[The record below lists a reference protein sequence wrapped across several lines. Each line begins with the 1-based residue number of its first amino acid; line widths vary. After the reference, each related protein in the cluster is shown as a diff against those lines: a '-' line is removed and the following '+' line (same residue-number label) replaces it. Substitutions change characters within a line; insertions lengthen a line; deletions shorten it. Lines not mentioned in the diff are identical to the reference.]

1 MEFRQQPDG
10 SYALVAATA
19 DQIANGDRRKLSISV
34 AHQVEQCPAA
44 QLAKNNIPRQSDT
57 FAANELGSGAHDTLE
72 HVYLLPRGK
81 RDEDAFDRYA
91 LDVSDRVWS
100 EKKLL
105 DLYPP
110 SVEANR
116 ELKAKW
122 LEIVSTWA
130 KRIALMEDPNEI
142 DVVGTEI
149 ELDWVMTSNGV
160 LSTGKIDRLR
170 RLDSGFLVIEDYK
183 FGVWKG
189 EPNPKFQDGYKE
201 QQHLYLDLYFQMT
214 GERAVGMEILYPR
227 HPHRRI
233 IDFKQAEF
241 DQTLVNFKHART
253 ESSDGYAATG
263 VFPAKPGPLC
273 AWCDIARACP
283 AATIKPVSEFDPPA
297 GRPLSSMP
305 QWKQEKRQKAI
316 KANDNVRTKL
326 PSAHFR
332 IRVINAQGRDCGI
345 NDDSRFQVEERTTYI
360 AANFPQDAPPS
371 PVEAAPAE
379 SEPAPVMPVEA
390 VAELHAPRRIYVV
403 KGQPLRKCHQAD
415 WNDHDRSCRAR
426 QMVVQPQMMAARA
439 EAAPQHET
447 VNGQLNLN
455 SYAARPIRDTVEF
468 TFWLLREK
476 GQNLGSLELNAL
488 SNLMGKI
495 TANVLYMTT
504 GLQSFQTGAAGHVHY
519 VVKSVIRTFEPA
531 VRRQRPRTELHGLPC
546 RERVALMLRQIDATY
561 AKRQLPAR
569 RKQTSFPP
577 CSRSHPAAIP
587 GVTRTTEREKRE
599 EDEVHRRSTRRDPA
613 HCDDYRRPRRFRVP
627 HRRGGGACG
636 VSDV

>member
-1 MEFRQQPDG
+1 MSDLTAPAPAVTPYKRRPKSVKGMEFRQQPDG
-10 SYALVAATA
+10 SYVLVAATE
-19 DQIANGDRRKLSISV
+19 DQIANGDRKKLSISV

-44 QLAKNNIPRQSDT
+44 QLAKNNIPRQSDP
-57 FAANELGSGAHDTLE
+57 FAANELGSGSHDILE

-91 LDVSDRVWS
+91 KDVADRVWS

-110 SVEANR
+110 SMEANR
-116 ELKAKW
+116 ELKSKW

-149 ELDWVMTSNGV
+149 ELDGVTTSNGV

-170 RLDSGFLVIEDYK
+170 RLENGLLVIEDYK
-183 FGVWKG
+183 FGAWKG

-241 DQTLVNFKHART
+241 DQTLVNFKKART
-253 ESSDGYAATG
+253 ELDRYAKTG

-326 PSAHFR
+326 PSAHFG

-345 NDDSRFQVEERTTYI
+345 NDDSRFQEEEKTTYI
-360 AANFPQDAPPS
+360 AAHFPQDAPPA
-371 PVEAAPAE
+371 PVEAATAVP
-379 SEPAPVMPVEA
+379 EPAPVAPVA
-390 VAELHAPRRIYVV
+390 TGLALPAEPAPEVHAPRIATGEGATAPHMSLEPIGITMTVV
-403 KGQPLRKCHQAD
+403 AEP
-415 WNDHDRSCRAR
+415 
-426 QMVVQPQMMAARA
+426 QMVVQPQMMVARA

-468 TFWLLREK
+468 AFWLLREK
-476 GQNLGSLELNAL
+476 GQNLGSLELSAL

-519 VVKSVIRTFEPA
+519 VVKSVIRTFDPPFGGSA
-531 VRRQRPRTELHGLPC
+531 QDWAAWAS
-546 RERVALMLRQIDATY
+546 RVENGAALMLRQVDATY
-561 AKRQLPAR
+561 AASTPGAYDTEQLA
-569 RKQTSFPP
+569 SLFPTITQQP
-577 CSRSHPAAIP
+577 FQA
-587 GVTRTTEREKRE
+587 
-599 EDEVHRRSTRRDPA
+599 
-613 HCDDYRRPRRFRVP
+613 
-627 HRRGGGACG
+627 
-636 VSDV
+636 